1 MWFDGGVRTTA
12 AAPEHRTRSD
22 AGEFMLAYLVAAA
35 VAVPW
40 IGWRLRNLGVP
51 IDFAVYRTGGL
62 HVLHGVDLFV
72 RQSSNLR
79 VAGFGQSYV
88 LGSTFSYPPFAALT
102 FVPLSVLPPWVGAIV
117 WELGALAALV
127 VLVGISFQQMLDAS
141 RHRWHIWG
149 AVSAVAALTTP
160 VTDTLFFGQ
169 INLFLVLLIV
179 LDCTK
184 STRWQGIGTGLA
196 AAIKLTPL
204 PFIAFFLITRQ
215 WRAAIRAGSVFMVAT
230 GLAWVVLPSA
240 SWGYW
245 TNPSASLRR
254 VGGIPTFTNQSL
266 HGMFEVLGL
275 PMWGLAIAVIGVTA
289 AGMVAARRRY
299 EGGDILGAA
308 CCVGLVTLLISP
320 VSWVHHGVWIV
331 PIAGILVAGGRDAL
345 RTSAV
350 AVPVVFFVLRLPLL
364 GSVLLAH
371 GGPSP
376 LAKLLEVS
384 DVLAYLALL
393 VVLAVGVNDSNRT
406 PILSNRF

>member
-1 MWFDGGVRTTA
+1 M
-12 AAPEHRTRSD
+12 
-22 AGEFMLAYLVAAA
+22 
-35 VAVPW
+35 
-40 IGWRLRNLGVP
+40 
-51 IDFAVYRTGGL
+51 
-62 HVLHGVDLFV
+62 
-72 RQSSNLR
+72 
-79 VAGFGQSYV
+79 
-88 LGSTFSYPPFAALT
+88 
-102 FVPLSVLPPWVGAIV
+102 
-117 WELGALAALV
+117 
-127 VLVGISFQQMLDAS
+127 
-141 RHRWHIWG
+141 
-149 AVSAVAALTTP
+149 
-160 VTDTLFFGQ
+160 FFGQ

-289 AGMVAARRRY
+289 AGMVAARRQY

-350 AVPVVFFVLRLPLL
+350 AVLVVFFVLRLPLL

-393 VVLAVGVNDSNRT
+393 AANLGERVRTKSMVMQVGRKGHLREENSPGRAKEPFRMLVRAGDGGLRLPPERHGDFFTGLGAAPHRNGFVALEHGVVGEERGEGDVGAGDGKRRGKHEESGAKRK
-406 PILSNRF
+406 IHRRFRIELPEAKRFPAECQARRRASPGN